1 MKQKAL
7 SRKLLLML
15 AGTIGAVLPVLAK
28 DYELLSPD
36 KKIGVKVNVGST
48 LQWSVLYGSEILL
61 LPSGIGMQLQSG
73 ASLGRDAVVKKV
85 DLQSHRSVIEAVVP
99 VKSRRINDVY
109 NELRLTMQGNY
120 AIVFRAYNNGAAYRF
135 ETTLADTVVVLNET
149 AGFQFPQNNRVLWS
163 GEANKEFQS
172 HFESLYRDSVLN
184 GFTNQE
190 HAALPLYTSTA
201 AGTSLLISE
210 ADLYDYPNMFLFGTG
225 GNALTAGFPKVILEK
240 KTVGDRGIR
249 ITKLAGYIARTQG
262 TRTYPWR
269 YMAIAADDKGLLES
283 NLTYQL
289 ASPNVLTNTAW
300 IKPGKVAWDW
310 WNANN
315 IYGVDFKAGLNT
327 ATYKYYIDF
336 AAAYGL
342 EYIILD
348 EGWSLTTTDLLHAA
362 KEIDM
367 PALIAYANAKKV
379 GVILWA
385 LWEPLDKNMDAI
397 LDQYVQWGVKGIKV
411 DFMARADQ
419 YMVNYYERVAAAGA
433 KRRLLV
439 DLHGAYKPVGLN
451 RKYPNVIS
459 YEGVRG
465 MENNKWSAD
474 ITPKHDVTLPFT
486 RMAAGPMDFTPGAM
500 LNGNKKN
507 FHISFTE
514 PMSQGTR
521 AHQVAMYAI
530 YESPLQML
538 SDNPSNYL
546 KDPACTRFIAQIPST
561 WDTTIALYGKVG
573 EYVAIARKQGS
584 KWYIGAMTNWDPRE
598 LDIPLAFLGGGA
610 WQAQVLADGVNAADH
625 AADYK
630 ITTQAVTGK
639 TVLMAKMSGGG
650 GWCAVISPE

>member
-1 MKQKAL
+1 M
-7 SRKLLLML
+7 
-15 AGTIGAVLPVLAK
+15 
-28 DYELLSPD
+28 D
-36 KKIGVKVNVGST
+36 
-48 LQWSVLYGSEILL
+48 
-61 LPSGIGMQLQSG
+61 
-73 ASLGRDAVVKKV
+73 
-85 DLQSHRSVIEAVVP
+85 
-99 VKSRRINDVY
+99 
-109 NELRLTMQGNY
+109 NY
-120 AIVFRAYNNGAAYRF
+120 AVVFRAYNNGVAYRF
-135 ETTLADTVVVLNET
+135 ETMLKDTVAVLNET
-149 AGFQFPQNNRVLWS
+149 ASFQFPQNNRVLWT

-172 HFESLYRDSVLN
+172 HFESLFTDSVVN
-184 GFTNQE
+184 GFNSQQ
-190 HAALPLYTSTA
+190 HAALPLYASTP

-210 ADLYDYPNMFLFGTG
+210 ADLYDYPNLFLFGTG
-225 GNALTAGFPKVILEK
+225 GNALTAGFPKVILERK
-240 KTVGDRGIR
+240 RSGDRTAR
-249 ITKLAGYIARTQG
+249 ITKLADYIARTKG

-289 ASPNVLTNTAW
+289 ASPNVLSNTAW

-315 IYGVDFKAGLNT
+315 VYGVDFKAGLNT

-367 PALIAYANAKKV
+367 PALMAYANAKKV
-379 GVILWA
+379 DVILWA
-385 LWEPLDKNMDAI
+385 LWEPLDLNMDAI
-397 LDQYVQWGVKGIKV
+397 LDQYVQWGVKGVKV

-433 KRRLLV
+433 KRQLLV

-465 MENNKWSAD
+465 MENSKWSTD

-521 AHQVAMYAI
+521 AHQVAMYVV

-538 SDNPSNYL
+538 ADNPSNYL
-546 KDPACTRFIAQIPST
+546 KDPVCTRFMSQMPT
-561 WDTTIALYGKVG
+561 VWDTTIALHGKAG
-573 EYVAIARKQGS
+573 DYVAMARKHGN
-584 KWYIGAMTNWDPRE
+584 KWYIGAMTNWDARD
-598 LDIPLAFLGGGA
+598 LVIPLDFLGGGS
-610 WQAQVLADGVNAADH
+610 WKAQVLADGLNAADH
-625 AADYK
+625 AADYT
-630 ITTQAVTGK
+630 ITTQPVTGK
-639 TVLMAKMSGGG
+639 ATLTAKMSNGG